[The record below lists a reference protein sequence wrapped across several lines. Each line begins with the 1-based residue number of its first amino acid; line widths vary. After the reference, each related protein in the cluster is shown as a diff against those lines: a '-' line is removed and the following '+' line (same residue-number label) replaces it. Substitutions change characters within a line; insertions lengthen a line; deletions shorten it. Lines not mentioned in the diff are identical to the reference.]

1 MACAC
6 GGCSARQGGSLN
18 DALQY
23 QIQAATV
30 LRSTSCLR
38 RWRRPARVVAQRL
51 SCAAARAPQGRGDRW
66 SQLDGDHGAAVT
78 VTTPVGR
85 EREAICA
92 RWPKEHI
99 CVYSRRWDQRGAAA
113 GRQLRRG
120 IRTRLCTGH
129 FGALTNARPAP
140 ASPDMLMR
148 KAEARHGVGC
158 ARNGVDRL

>member
-1 MACAC
+1 MRRMMRAPGRKPERRAPIPNSRRGGAPFNELLPAMA
-6 GGCSARQGGSLN
+6 SVVPQG
-18 DALQY
+18 
-23 QIQAATV
+23 
-30 LRSTSCLR
+30 
-38 RWRRPARVVAQRL
+38 L
-51 SCAAARAPQGRGDRW
+51 SCAVARAPQGRGDRW

-85 EREAICA
+85 EREAIRA

-129 FGALTNARPAP
+129 FGALTNARLAP

-148 KAEARHGVGC
+148 RAEARHGVGS
-158 ARNGVDRL
+158 ARNGLDRL